1 MFVKI
6 KTCISSKFLPYS
18 LVSLCLYLCVVISAS
33 FLSTESLAENN
44 KASCWISQ
52 PDLNFGTVSTAGG
65 RSNTSVKVTCNHYG
79 HTKTVNLTMCLYIP
93 EGDPSL
99 ANNRRRISSN
109 TGSGNASSYL
119 SYDLFYDPAL
129 TQRIDTTANPSSL
142 RCVNQTL
149 SPSENQKDTFIMLYG
164 SIYPGQ
170 NVLATRYTSFNMPLK
185 LLSNSSED
193 KVLSAQDVIAQNKTA
208 TNNLLVT
215 ANYENS
221 CYLQSVPDLNFGQ
234 TDNLLQEKTS
244 STTIY
249 LSCPTNTTWKV
260 SLDNGLNYDGT
271 NKRMRKGTDYIAYA
285 LYRDASLSQIWDAK
299 SIAQD
304 VGNNGTQQIKIY
316 GKIPIQN
323 KTVPAGDYLDT
334 VTVTL
339 TY

>member
-18 LVSLCLYLCVVISAS
+18 LVSLCLYLSVVISVS
-33 FLSTESLAENN
+33 FLSTKSQAAN
-44 KASCWISQ
+44 SDDCWISSISS
-52 PDLNFGTVSTAGG
+52 LNFGTVSNAGG
-65 RSNTSVKVTCNHYG
+65 RSSTPVYVTCNNSSQAKIMNV
-79 HTKTVNLTMCLYIP
+79 TICIFVP
-93 EGDPSL
+93 AGDPAL

-129 TQRIDTTANPSSL
+129 TQRIDTTANSSTL
-142 RCVNQTL
+142 RCVSQTFT
-149 SPSENQKDTFIMLYG
+149 PSEKQKISNINLHG
-164 SIYPGQ
+164 SIYSGQ
-170 NVLATRYTSFNMPLK
+170 NVLATRYTSFNMPITLIYAY
-185 LLSNSSED
+185 SES
-193 KVLSAQDVIAQNKTA
+193 KIPTAQDVIANNKSLTH
-208 TNNLLVT
+208 NLLVT

-244 STTIY
+244 STTIS
-249 LSCPTNTTWKV
+249 LSCPINTTWKV
-260 SLDNGLNYDGT
+260 SLDNGLNFDGT
-271 NKRMRKGTDYIAYA
+271 SKRMRKGTDYIAYA

-316 GKIPIQN
+316 GKIPIQS
-323 KTVPAGDYLDT
+323 KTIPAGDYLDT